1 MKAIVYQ
8 QPEEFELV
16 EVADPEPGAGEVL
29 IDVELA
35 GVCGTDLHL
44 HHGEFGP
51 AWPLTP
57 GHEFVGRVAAVGSGV
72 DGPVVGDRVVADNT
86 VQCGTCDNCRRGL
99 PAHCHHVVAHGVNAP
114 GAFAERI
121 VLRADRC
128 FVVNDLEP
136 EVAVL
141 AEPTACVMRGLDVL
155 GAAPGSR
162 VLVFG
167 AGPTGL
173 LLSQLLKKNAG
184 VEQLVIAAPS
194 QAKLDLAL
202 AQGADQAVRID
213 RDDPSAAQQRLVELA
228 DGGFDVVVDVTGAV
242 SVLQQTTDLVRTG
255 GTILVYGMADE
266 AATWPI
272 SPYEVFRR
280 ELTIKG
286 SFAQQFS
293 FDRAVAAL
301 RSGTLDTRGIVTDRF
316 SLADYQRALDA
327 ISDSAVVKSVNHPR

>member
-1 MKAIVYQ
+1 MKAIVYPS
-8 QPEEFELV
+8 PEQFELSD
-16 EVADPEPGAGEVL
+16 VADPEPGAGEVL
-29 IDVELA
+29 IEVELA

-51 AWPLTP
+51 AYPLTP
-57 GHEFVGRVAAVGSGV
+57 GHEFVGRIAAVGVGV
-72 DGPVVGDRVVADNT
+72 GEVAVGDRVVADNT
-86 VQCGTCDNCRRGL
+86 VHCGACGNCRRGL
-99 PAHCHHVVAHGVNAP
+99 PAHCEHVVAHGVNAP

-128 FVVNDLEP
+128 FVVNDLAP

-155 GAAPGSR
+155 APTPGSR

-184 VEQLVIAAPS
+184 VEQLVMAAPS
-194 QAKLDLAL
+194 QPKLDLAL
-202 AQGADQAVRID
+202 AHGADHAVRID
-213 RDDPSAAQQRLVELA
+213 RNDPGAAHDRLVELA
-228 DGGFDVVVDVTGAV
+228 AGGFDVVVDATGAV
-242 SVLQQTTDLVRTG
+242 PVLEQTFELVRTG

-266 AATWPI
+266 SARWPI

-301 RSGTLDTRGIVTDRF
+301 RSGTLDTSGIVTHRF
-316 SLADYQRALDA
+316 GLHEYRRALDA
-327 ISDSAVVKSVNHPR
+327 ISDSTVVKSVIAPR